1 MGPTPWP
8 PPRPASRSDHR
19 SHCVKH
25 AVLQHPFGSTM
36 PTSYPEVVWCPFG
49 EHAWGQGSASAPLAS
64 GSVRVMRN
72 HTINQPGMMNPPAR
86 DLTPVAKSSFYS
98 ANSDKFHPLGTYPV
112 LGPMLRAHL
121 CSGLCRSSQQSCGA
135 GPPAHLP
142 EKETESFLT
151 HVRLLSESVLEFG
164 AGQLHLFPK
173 PAFSLQP
180 CLPCFKLYP
189 VKGIFT
195 FRRRN
200 SSPCGG
206 SLVVRNGF

>member
-112 LGPMLRAHL
+112 LGPMLRAL
-121 CSGLCRSSQQSCGA
+121 YAQASV
-135 GPPAHLP
+135 GPPNKA
-142 EKETESFLT
+142 
-151 HVRLLSESVLEFG
+151 V
-164 AGQLHLFPK
+164 GQ
-173 PAFSLQP
+173 ALQP
-180 CLPCFKLYP
+180 
-189 VKGIFT
+189 IFP
-195 FRRRN
+195 RRRLRV
-200 SSPCGG
+200 S
-206 SLVVRNGF
+206 